1 MSNNIFTVRNVF
13 CPHKDYNSFLAGK
26 LTIFK
31 LCNYGIV
38 LAKVSRVIFFGLFRL
53 ILLFMKLILL
63 LVNFSRIIRVAS
75 VYFVVCC
82 LFSYL

>member
-1 MSNNIFTVRNVF
+1 M
-13 CPHKDYNSFLAGK
+13 
-26 LTIFK
+26 FK

-38 LAKVSRVIFFGLFRL
+38 LAKVSRVVFGLFQL

-63 LVNFSRIIRVAS
+63 LVNFSRTIRVVS
-75 VYFVVCC
+75 VYFIVYA